1 MSKVVF
7 WLGPA
12 VETFDFA
19 TALGTGIGGSETAAI
34 HLSRGLAALGHDV
47 DVYADV
53 ASPAAWSDFVS
64 NSGGASGTLR
74 AIPYRC
80 WVPRTPCDVFVSS
93 RSADA
98 RRVLLP
104 HCRAAW
110 LWVHDLHCGPD
121 WEDSIGSDYDRVLC
135 LSAWAREAFL
145 RFYPGLDGSRVL
157 VTSNA
162 VDPTLFE
169 GSPGNKLDK
178 HLDYALG
185 RAPLRVTYSSSPD
198 RGLDK
203 LLDLWPT
210 IYETC
215 FRASRQPPEDLR
227 PEDLR
232 PEGLRPEGLRPDAT
246 RVCGPRVCGPSSTST
261 TGSRRGGVWRSSG
274 TTWRQ
279 SSRLGGLEE
288 RLRTTPGVHYHGRA
302 GQAEVARSYAQSQLW
317 LYPTDFLEVSCITAM
332 EAQAAGCKVVATRC
346 GVLPETAPHAWFV
359 DGKTSDPGYDARFL
373 ETVWAALAD
382 DMVACKTPPSWSD
395 VALQWDAWV
404 WEVGK

>member
-1 MSKVVF
+1 VSKVVF

-19 TALGTGIGGSETAAI
+19 TALDTGIGGSETAAI
-34 HLSRGLAALGHDV
+34 HLSRCLAALGHDV

-53 ASPAAWSDFVS
+53 TSPATWSDFVS
-64 NSGGASGTLR
+64 NSGGVSGTLR

-135 LSAWAREAFL
+135 LSTWAREAFL

-157 VTSNA
+157 VTSNG
-162 VDPTLFE
+162 VDPTLFQ
-169 GSPGNKLDK
+169 GSPSDK

-215 FRASRQPPEDLR
+215 LRAGRLKPELHVYYGF
-227 PEDLR
+227 E
-232 PEGLRPEGLRPDAT
+232 
-246 RVCGPRVCGPSSTST
+246 
-261 TGSRRGGVWRSSG
+261 
-274 TTWRQ
+274 TWR
-279 SSRLGGLEE
+279 RLAELRHDLAAVVKIGRLEE
-288 RLRTTPGVHYHGRA
+288 RVHSTPGVHYHGRA

-346 GVLPETAPHAWFV
+346 GALLSFETAPGVWLV

-373 ETVWAALAD
+373 ATVWAALAD
-382 DMVACKTPPSWSD
+382 DVVVCKTPLGWSD

-404 WEVGK
+404 REVGK

>member
-1 MSKVVF
+1 MSSCRRGAQTRGACSCPTAGQLGCGSTIPTVVPT
-7 WLGPA
+7 GRT
-12 VETFDFA
+12 VSGA
-19 TALGTGIGGSETAAI
+19 TTTACCACPPGRGRRSSGSTRVSTVAA
-34 HLSRGLAALGHDV
+34 
-47 DVYADV
+47 
-53 ASPAAWSDFVS
+53 
-64 NSGGASGTLR
+64 
-74 AIPYRC
+74 C
-80 WVPRTPCDVFVSS
+80 SS
-93 RSADA
+93 RATPSTPPSS
-98 RRVLLP
+98 R
-104 HCRAAW
+104 
-110 LWVHDLHCGPD
+110 DL
-121 WEDSIGSDYDRVLC
+121 
-135 LSAWAREAFL
+135 
-145 RFYPGLDGSRVL
+145 
-157 VTSNA
+157 
-162 VDPTLFE
+162 
-169 GSPGNKLDK
+169 PGNKLDK

-227 PEDLR
+227 PEGLR
-232 PEGLRPEGLRPDAT
+232 PEGLRPELHVYYGFE
-246 RVCGPRVCGPSSTST
+246 
-261 TGSRRGGVWRSSG
+261 
-274 TTWRQ
+274 TWR
-279 SSRLGGLEE
+279 RLAELRHDLAAVVKIGRLEE

>member
-34 HLSRGLAALGHDV
+34 HLSRCLAALGHDV

-53 ASPAAWSDFVS
+53 TSPAAWSDFVS
-64 NSGGASGTLR
+64 NSGGVSGTLR

-157 VTSNA
+157 VTSNG
-162 VDPTLFE
+162 VDPTLFP
-169 GSPGNKLDK
+169 GSPSDK

-215 FRASRQPPEDLR
+215 LRAGRLKPELHVYYGFETWRRLAGAPARPSGSRQNR
-227 PEDLR
+227 AAR
-232 PEGLRPEGLRPDAT
+232 
-246 RVCGPRVCGPSSTST
+246 RVGAEHP
-261 TGSRRGGVWRSSG
+261 GSP
-274 TTWRQ
+274 
-279 SSRLGGLEE
+279 L
-288 RLRTTPGVHYHGRA
+288 PRA
-302 GQAEVARSYAQSQLW
+302 GRPGRGRQ
-317 LYPTDFLEVSCITAM
+317 
-332 EAQAAGCKVVATRC
+332 VVRA
-346 GVLPETAPHAWFV
+346 V
-359 DGKTSDPGYDARFL
+359 
-373 ETVWAALAD
+373 AALALPHGLPRGELHNSHGG
-382 DMVACKTPPSWSD
+382 AGRR
-395 VALQWDAWV
+395 LQGRGDPLRCPA
-404 WEVGK
+404 